1 MSFQKEIILKELK
14 DNVYIDALYQILDL
28 GERLYF
34 VLDPQSQRDN
44 NISTYFKLI
53 VC

>member
-1 MSFQKEIILKELK
+1 MFKVSNEI
-14 DNVYIDALYQILDL
+14 LYQILDL